1 MDGRLPRALSKSK
14 IILDGMF
21 FYKQYFSTS
30 KIKWEKPILTNGLS
44 NPTLGVTLAHNRK
57 RALGYIL
64 RTLGFSEL

>member
-30 KIKWEKPILTNGLS
+30 RIKWEQSILANGLS
-44 NPTLGVTLAHNRK
+44 NPTLGVTLPHNRK
-57 RALGYIL
+57 RALGYVL
-64 RTLGFSEL
+64 RALGFSEL